1 MSLFDKWKELA
12 YEEKEQEEYDEFWK
26 IYLEKEKGVY
36 ENILENKTQ
45 VISGK
50 LNEVAEKYHMEP
62 VDFTGFIDGISTSLT
77 EEIELENLDEE
88 SQIELK
94 IDFEKLFFNMLE
106 AKAPWLYELTQWE
119 DILSQERRKEITK
132 EYRRSKIVVNDNKIG
147 RNEPCPCGSGK
158 KYKKCCGISN

>member
-119 DILSQERRKEITK
+119 DILSQEKRKEITK
-132 EYRRSKIVVNDNKIG
+132 EYRRSKIVVNDNKVG